1 MTGRKKRT
9 GDNAKLTRVVST
21 KLSTEYYNALEI
33 IKNEVYQ
40 KGGIDQPTVS
50 EFIRFIL
57 VYFVDERRSR
67 QGLSALRNLGGSNRK
82 SG

>member
-9 GDNAKLTRVVST
+9 GDNAKLTKVLST
-21 KLSTEYYNALEI
+21 KLSTKYHNTLEI
-33 IKNEVYQ
+33 LKNEVYR

-50 EFIRFIL
+50 EFNRFIL
-57 VYFVDERRSR
+57 VHFVDETRSR
-67 QGLSALRNLGGSNRK
+67 QGLSALRNMSDSKRK

>member
-9 GDNAKLTRVVST
+9 RDNAKLTKVLSTRLST
-21 KLSTEYYNALEI
+21 KYHNALEI
-33 IKNEVYQ
+33 LKNEVYR

-57 VYFVDERRSR
+57 VHFVDETRKR
-67 QGLSALRNLGGSNRK
+67 QGLSALRNMGDSKRK

>member
-1 MTGRKKRT
+1 MTGKKNRT
-9 GDNAKLTRVVST
+9 GDNAKLTKVLST

-33 IKNEVYQ
+33 LKNEVYR

-57 VYFVDERRSR
+57 VHFVDETRSR
-67 QGLSALRNLGGSNRK
+67 QGLSALRNLGDSKRK

>member
-1 MTGRKKRT
+1 MIGRKKRT
-9 GDNAKLTRVVST
+9 GDIAKLTKVVST

-57 VYFVDERRSR
+57 VHFVDERRSR
-67 QGLSALRNLGGSNRK
+67 QGLSALRNMGGSNRK

>member
-9 GDNAKLTRVVST
+9 GDNAKLTKVLST
-21 KLSTEYYNALEI
+21 KLSTEYYNALEKL
-33 IKNEVYQ
+33 KNEVYR

-57 VYFVDERRSR
+57 VLFVDEIRSR
-67 QGLSALRNLGGSNRK
+67 QGLSALRNMGDSKRK